1 MYGNGRS
8 IVFLLLILGLAL
20 GGCQPAAEPEP
31 LPTANTVTVQ
41 ITPALRWMA
50 PLLNDCARR
59 AGQGIVLDERPTR
72 DINPGQAALALRWGA
87 PPSLP
92 AFAAE
97 IGSDRLALAAHPSN
111 PLNRLTRE
119 ALTEIYAAAGAGW
132 DSLDGAQESGLSGEI
147 HNWGYASGEDIQQLI
162 DSLTLAQPAR
172 TEAVYLAPDPL
183 ALRQSVAADPAALG
197 FVPAQLLDASLKE
210 LQIDSLDDTALTQPI
225 LALAASEPQG
235 ALRQFLGCVQEGV
248 P

>member
-8 IVFLLLILGLAL
+8 VVFLLLILGLAL

-72 DINPGQAALALRWGA
+72 DLTPGQAALTLRWGA
-87 PPSLP
+87 PPNLP
-92 AFAAE
+92 AFAVD

-111 PLNRLTRE
+111 PLSSLTRE
-119 ALTEIYAAAGAGW
+119 ELTEIYAAAGAGW
-132 DSLDGAQESGLSGEI
+132 DGLDGAQENGPGGEI
-147 HNWGYASGEDIQQLI
+147 RNWGYANSEDIQQLI
-162 DSLTLAQPAR
+162 DSLVLAQPASA
-172 TEAVYLAPDPL
+172 EASYLAPDPQ

-197 FVPAQLLDASLKE
+197 FVPAQLLDDSLKA
-210 LQIDSLDDTALTQPI
+210 LQIEGLDAALEQPI